1 MKLKK
6 TNELYNNQMNEL
18 EKLKQE
24 GKQLCG
30 SCGSILIPL
39 DIVEHGGLK
48 AYGEKKSDER
58 MARLKR
64 AKKEFPELIFN

>member
-1 MKLKK
+1 MD
-6 TNELYNNQMNEL
+6 EL

-48 AYGEKKSDER
+48 AHGEKKSNER
-58 MARLKR
+58 MTRLKR
-64 AKKEFPELIFN
+64 AKKEFPELIIN

>member
-1 MKLKK
+1 MD
-6 TNELYNNQMNEL
+6 EL
-18 EKLKQE
+18 EELKQE

-48 AYGEKKSDER
+48 AYGEKKSNER
-58 MARLKR
+58 MTRLKR
-64 AKKEFPELIFN
+64 AKKEFPELIIN